1 MGLGYRWHTY
11 FYLQYPYPPD
21 LVRYKLTFIEEEHMG
36 QYLNPGKINYQM
48 SVNSDIFIDKSE
60 MIHYLNMAVQT
71 QQRYVSVSR
80 PRRFGKTMAADM
92 ICAYYDKEADS
103 RKMFSSL
110 KIAKASYDDKSPWDK
125 YLGKFDVIRIVMTK
139 FTRNKNSFNDALD
152 SMQMLVSREIKKKYP
167 DVDYFDDKDL
177 IQTLEDVYVEKEQQ
191 FIIVIDEWDAVFRE
205 FPLDK
210 EGR

>member
-1 MGLGYRWHTY
+1 
-11 FYLQYPYPPD
+11 
-21 LVRYKLTFIEEEHMG
+21 
-36 QYLNPGKINYQM
+36 M

-110 KIAKASYDDKSPWDK
+110 KIAKASYDAKSPWDK

-152 SMQMLVSREIKKKYP
+152 SMQMLVSNIDYDDYVGRIGVGRVERGTFKLGQQVTICKADEYQLNYFGNRNHNNKQHHSSSKYIYSM
-167 DVDYFDDKDL
+167 DSYSN
-177 IQTLEDVYVEKEQQ
+177 
-191 FIIVIDEWDAVFRE
+191 
-205 FPLDK
+205 
-210 EGR
+210 